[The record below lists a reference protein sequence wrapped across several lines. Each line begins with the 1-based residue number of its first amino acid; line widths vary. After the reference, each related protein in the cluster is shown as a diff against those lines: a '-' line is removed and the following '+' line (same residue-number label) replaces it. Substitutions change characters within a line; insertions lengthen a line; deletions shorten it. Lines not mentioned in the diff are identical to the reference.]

1 MMWSA
6 TLLKRGV
13 VWSMSLGGDLRKPQ
27 ILRAPADLA
36 KTLRWES
43 GILWAVKTS
52 RGYRKVRLSKS
63 QTAFH
68 FAIRRSQ
75 TAFHFAIRRSQTAFH
90 FAIRR
95 SQTAFEFVRSR
106 SPLNQEGIA
115 PIKVA
120 TLPIEGVA
128 MSVGSG
134 YIGFSGIGPDPM

>member
-75 TAFHFAIRRSQTAFH
+75 TAFHFAIRRSQTAF
-90 FAIRR
+90 
-95 SQTAFEFVRSR
+95 EFVRSR